1 MKLDSTAARGRLY
14 RLVRPRARSF
24 LAHGILNA
32 FQRLSSSAGDTSSTC
47 VATHQTLPH
56 GSLTPPYRSPEG
68 KVMIGNTETP
78 PAWRNPTRCCLLE
91 KFMGD
96 LPTPHSVGYRVRVW
110 RALSSTSN
118 ETQAQPRLRGTQEA
132 ALASILATADIKS
145 SRLSRWLQRLVR
157 SHCRTQYVTPFMLKS
172 IGSFTVRRAP
182 GLKRHCRNA

>member
-1 MKLDSTAARGRLY
+1 ESRAARGRLY

-68 KVMIGNTETP
+68 KVMIGHTETP
-78 PAWRNPTRCCLLE
+78 PAWRHPTRCCLLE

-96 LPTPHSVGYRVRVW
+96 LPTPWPSTAFSHSATCGKM
-110 RALSSTSN
+110 TS
-118 ETQAQPRLRGTQEA
+118 AI
-132 ALASILATADIKS
+132 AS
-145 SRLSRWLQRLVR
+145 V
-157 SHCRTQYVTPFMLKS
+157 VTRCV
-172 IGSFTVRRAP
+172 I
-182 GLKRHCRNA
+182 